1 MLLNVLEHIAASS
14 RITEEILLEIETENN
29 IIIHITYYLLIG
41 HLVEIPSIW
50 DLLKIRTKQR
60 DVLERSF

>member
-41 HLVEIPSIW
+41 HLVEILSI
-50 DLLKIRTKQR
+50 
-60 DVLERSF
+60 